1 MSKLYVIVLISIL
14 LSSCET
20 ISKKTDSIVDKENKK
35 LSFFIG
41 KKEEVLYKSMGKP
54 YQQTTSDMGYKILFY
69 KDKKYGIF
77 CKREFEVDESGFV
90 VGYKTRGCI

>member
-1 MSKLYVIVLISIL
+1 MSKLYIIILFSIL

-20 ISKKTDSIVDKENKK
+20 ISKKTDSIVEKEDKK

-69 KDKKYGIF
+69 KDKKYGIP
-77 CKREFEVDESGFV
+77 CERRFELDSNSVVVGFV
-90 VGYKTRGCI
+90 SNGCF

>member
-1 MSKLYVIVLISIL
+1 MTKFIFFLVFLF

-20 ISKKTDSIVDKENKK
+20 ITKKTDSVLDKENKK

-54 YQQTTSDMGYKILFY
+54 YQQTTSDIGNRILFY
-69 KDKKYGIF
+69 KNKKYGIL